1 MTFKRLGKILQ
12 TGSAFHLLCSTGW
25 SLTVV
30 LWVANT
36 PSWSM
41 DLAEVNEEL
50 SGLCIRK
57 HSRLAGRARRLCPG
71 PEGARTS
78 SSCQNPANL
87 TVTQEPQHKL
97 LIPSLF
103 LAVSKPSCPAH
114 IFSCPLWT
122 DPDPRSREG
131 SRWFTATSPV
141 RGRQQVTSPSQNC
154 DRLFPRTSCFPGCWA
169 SLPGRT
175 LDKAFGSLSFS
186 SLIKYL
192 QIHLLPNDIGRA
204 PGNFW
209 RKKIIEMK
217 RINKSV

>member
-1 MTFKRLGKILQ
+1 MGKKVSAGQRGSIRSWQLEWQGGGQLVTFNRLGKVLQ

-71 PEGARTS
+71 PEEPGPRLLARTQLIS
-78 SSCQNPANL
+78 LSLWSQ
-87 TVTQEPQHKL
+87 PQHKL

-103 LAVSKPSCPAH
+103 HSFQAL
-114 IFSCPLWT
+114 
-122 DPDPRSREG
+122 
-131 SRWFTATSPV
+131 
-141 RGRQQVTSPSQNC
+141 
-154 DRLFPRTSCFPGCWA
+154 
-169 SLPGRT
+169 LPCSY
-175 LDKAFGSLSFS
+175 LLLSFVDRPRPEVQRGEQMVHS
-186 SLIKYL
+186 HEPSEGQAAGHRPFSEL
-192 QIHLLPNDIGRA
+192 
-204 PGNFW
+204 
-209 RKKIIEMK
+209 
-217 RINKSV
+217 

>member
-1 MTFKRLGKILQ
+1 MGKKVSAGQRGSIRSWQLEWQGGGQLVTFNRLGKVLQ

-78 SSCQNPANL
+78 TSCQDPANL
-87 TVTQEPQHKL
+87 AVTLEPASAQVAYPKPFSQFPSPPAL
-97 LIPSLF
+97 LIS
-103 LAVSKPSCPAH
+103 
-114 IFSCPLWT
+114 
-122 DPDPRSREG
+122 
-131 SRWFTATSPV
+131 SPV
-141 RGRQQVTSPSQNC
+141 LCGQTQTRGPERGADGTQ
-154 DRLFPRTSCFPGCWA
+154 PRA
-169 SLPGRT
+169 
-175 LDKAFGSLSFS
+175 
-186 SLIKYL
+186 
-192 QIHLLPNDIGRA
+192 Q
-204 PGNFW
+204 
-209 RKKIIEMK
+209 
-217 RINKSV
+217 